1 MVLRMLSLISII
13 AFELCVAEE
22 LTLPVNTC
30 HQDAADYSTCLK
42 DATQEAWPRIAQGL
56 PELNFPSM
64 DPMFYENHHAIYD
77 AGEIRADIEV
87 TNITMIG
94 LKDIRFT
101 AVKAH
106 FLDKDVFRLEV
117 DFLMPKAFS
126 WGTIKTIGSVGPFR
140 LNSTEKLIDDF
151 VNEYWPILY
160 RAMASTIIDTWEPWC
175 IDKANR
181 LFSKVSFSK
190 VFPK

>member
-1 MVLRMLSLISII
+1 
-13 AFELCVAEE
+13 
-22 LTLPVNTC
+22 
-30 HQDAADYSTCLK
+30 
-42 DATQEAWPRIAQGL
+42 L

-140 LNSTEKLIDDF
+140 LNSTGHYNVTMTGIKSKWIITGHVKDDKWIVEQYRAIPTITTLKMNTSGIVDSEEIEKLIDDF